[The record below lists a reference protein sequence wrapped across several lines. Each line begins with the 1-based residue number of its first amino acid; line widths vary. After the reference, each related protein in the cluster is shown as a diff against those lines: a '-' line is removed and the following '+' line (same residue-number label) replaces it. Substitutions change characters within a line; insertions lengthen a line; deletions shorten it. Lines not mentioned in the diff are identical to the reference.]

1 MLATLRAEKSAKI
14 LLDIFQISLFSIHF
28 RAIVIQQIYVLL
40 FSFVYILNGNSTKL
54 IHDNITT

>member
-14 LLDIFQISLFSIHF
+14 LLDIFQIALFSIHF
-28 RAIVIQQIYVLL
+28 RAIVIQQIYILL